1 MFGDDF
7 LGGGIEEL
15 FNKLAGQNS
24 SVEYS
29 SMGPDGKMRTRKR
42 MQRDVFGKVL
52 LDKVSTKKKIY
63 FIFDY
68 SGKEDIT
75 ASVQDEIIEDNYGE
89 NVATGKKV
97 LEIKEVANVIANYPL
112 SSEIRSRG
120 AESNFINGI
129 LEVSFRR

>member
-7 LGGGIEEL
+7 LGGGIEDL
-15 FNKLAGQNS
+15 FNKLSGQNS

-29 SMGPDGKMRTRKR
+29 SVGSDGTRRVRKR

-52 LDKVSTKKKIY
+52 LDKVSTKKKLH

-75 ASVQDEIIEDNYGE
+75 ASVQDEITEDDYGE
-89 NVATGKKV
+89 TVATGKKV
-97 LEIKEVANVIANYPL
+97 LEVKEGSSVIANFPL

-120 AESNFINGI
+120 SESSFVNGV
-129 LEVSFRR
+129 LEVSFKK

>member
-7 LGGGIEEL
+7 IGGGIEEL
-15 FNKLAGQNS
+15 FNRLAGQNS

-29 SMGPDGKMRTRKR
+29 SVDSDGKRHVRRR

-52 LDKVSTKKKIY
+52 LDKVSTKKRIY

-75 ASVQDEIIEDNYGE
+75 ASVQDEIITDEYGE
-89 NVATGKKV
+89 TMATGKKV
-97 LEIKEVANVIANYPL
+97 LEIKEGDQVLANYPL

-120 AESNFINGI
+120 AESNFMNGI
-129 LEVSFRR
+129 LEVSFKQ